1 MTSAIL
7 VLMVDAVSSVDLQV
21 RIFLCYIPPTTT
33 PAIRSLGGSSLTH
46 ICVSSSHLGIS
57 DAYYCAE
64 CTRLEKDRDGCPKI
78 VNLGASRTDLFYER
92 RRLGAFVPRA
102 HYFSFVYV

>member
-1 MTSAIL
+1 MNS
-7 VLMVDAVSSVDLQV
+7 
-21 RIFLCYIPPTTT
+21 
-33 PAIRSLGGSSLTH
+33 
-46 ICVSSSHLGIS
+46 LGIS

-92 RRLGAFVPRA
+92 RRLGLFATIKSLCGAYHASRI
-102 HYFSFVYV
+102 

>member
-1 MTSAIL
+1 MRNATGNGKRISGTRQL
-7 VLMVDAVSSVDLQV
+7 DANYLL
-21 RIFLCYIPPTTT
+21 IAPF
-33 PAIRSLGGSSLTH
+33 AIRTSDQRRF
-46 ICVSSSHLGIS
+46 S

-92 RRLGAFVPRA
+92 RRLGASLKNVVLAVQLRQFL
-102 HYFSFVYV
+102 